1 MPPTTLESTIS
12 VRVST
17 KMRAAFHRS
26 ARREGKP
33 ADVLRELIL
42 AFTEGRITVTPPTRK
57 GIL

>member
-1 MPPTTLESTIS
+1 MPPTNLESTIS

-17 KMRAAFHRS
+17 KMRTAFHRS

-33 ADVLRELIL
+33 ADVLRELI
-42 AFTEGRITVTPPTRK
+42 AAYTEGRLIVTSTQRK